1 MSGRT
6 MSAFVDLDATEKAS
20 IEGDLIGVAP
30 APQIASGLRNEG
42 LEHFADNCR
51 WRTFAPPL
59 STLPMSSDRKPDGQ
73 SANPFAPVVKGL
85 EVRHRQ

>member
-20 IEGDLIGVAP
+20 IEGDF
-30 APQIASGLRNEG
+30 RNEG
-42 LEHFADNCR
+42 LEHFANNCR

-59 STLPMSSDRKPDGQ
+59 STLPMSSNRKPDGR